1 MGNGEMKRIGLS
13 TYINHPDIKSMI
25 AKTFQNP
32 ARERA
37 FATSTVIALGN
48 NPALAECTPISLIT
62 CALQGENL
70 HLNPTTQDFYI
81 VPFKDKKKGVVGTFI
96 VGYKGYVR
104 LALRSGK
111 YKKII
116 VSEVKDG
123 EFISWDRFTEEF
135 RYNPLPEEDR
145 ALRRTVGY
153 YAYFQTLDG
162 FTKAMYW
169 TIEQM
174 ERHADR
180 YSKAFSLKSYRDLQE
195 GKIPQQDLWKYSSF
209 WYKDFDEMAKK
220 TMIRQLLTKW
230 GELTP
235 ELTQALE
242 SDGAAIE
249 NDSGTL
255 KPVYIDTTAEDV
267 EPTAEAEPTQ
277 IPAPVPDMPEQ
288 TEEPEDIGL
297 DDL

>member
-1 MGNGEMKRIGLS
+1 MGNSEVKRVGLS
-13 TYINHPDIKSMI
+13 TYISQPNVKGMI
-25 AKTFQNP
+25 SRTLQNP

-37 FATSTVIALGN
+37 FATSTIIALGN

-70 HLNPTTQDFYI
+70 HLNPTTQDYYI

-111 YKKII
+111 YRKII

-123 EFISWDRFTEEF
+123 EFVSWDRFTEDF

-145 ALRRTVGY
+145 ELRRTVGY
-153 YAYFQTLDG
+153 YAYFETLDG

-169 TIEQM
+169 TVEQM

-195 GKIPQQDLWKYSSF
+195 GKIPQQDMWKYSSF
-209 WYKDFDEMAKK
+209 WYKDFDEMGKK

-235 ELTQALE
+235 ELTEAFN

-249 NDSGTL
+249 NDGGTL

-267 EPTAEAEPTQ
+267 EPTSEPASE
-277 IPAPVPDMPEQ
+277 PAPVSDMPEQ
-288 TEEPEDIGL
+288 AEEPEDIGL

>member
-111 YKKII
+111 YRKII

-145 ALRRTVGY
+145 AFRRTVGY
-153 YAYFQTLDG
+153 YAYFETLDG

-195 GKIPQQDLWKYSSF
+195 DKIPQQDLWKYSSF

>member
-1 MGNGEMKRIGLS
+1 M
-13 TYINHPDIKSMI
+13 
-25 AKTFQNP
+25 
-32 ARERA
+32 
-37 FATSTVIALGN
+37 
-48 NPALAECTPISLIT
+48 
-62 CALQGENL
+62 
-70 HLNPTTQDFYI
+70 
-81 VPFKDKKKGVVGTFI
+81 
-96 VGYKGYVR
+96 
-104 LALRSGK
+104 ALRSGK
-111 YKKII
+111 YRKII

-123 EFISWDRFTEEF
+123 EFISWDRFTEDF

-153 YAYFQTLDG
+153 YAYFETLNG

-169 TIEQM
+169 TVEQM
-174 ERHADR
+174 EQHADR

-209 WYKDFDEMAKK
+209 WYKDFDEMGKK

-235 ELTQALE
+235 ELTQALN

>member
-1 MGNGEMKRIGLS
+1 MGSSEVKKIGLS
-13 TYINHPDIKSMI
+13 TYISQPNVKSMI
-25 AKTFQNP
+25 SRTLQNP

-37 FATSTVIALGN
+37 FATSTIIALGN

-70 HLNPTTQDFYI
+70 HLNPTTQDYYI

-267 EPTAEAEPTQ
+267 EPTAEPTPEP

-288 TEEPEDIGL
+288 VEEPEEIGL

>member
-1 MGNGEMKRIGLS
+1 MGNSEVKRIGLS
-13 TYINHPDIKSMI
+13 TYISQPNVRGMI
-25 AKTFQNP
+25 SRTLQNP

-37 FATSTVIALGN
+37 FATSTIIALGN

-70 HLNPTTQDFYI
+70 HLNPTTQDYYI

-111 YKKII
+111 YRKII

-123 EFISWDRFTEEF
+123 EFISWDRFTEDF

-145 ALRRTVGY
+145 AFRRTVGY

-169 TIEQM
+169 TVEQM
-174 ERHADR
+174 ESHADR

-195 GKIPQQDLWKYSSF
+195 GKIP
-209 WYKDFDEMAKK
+209 
-220 TMIRQLLTKW
+220 
-230 GELTP
+230 
-235 ELTQALE
+235 
-242 SDGAAIE
+242 
-249 NDSGTL
+249 
-255 KPVYIDTTAEDV
+255 
-267 EPTAEAEPTQ
+267 
-277 IPAPVPDMPEQ
+277 
-288 TEEPEDIGL
+288 
-297 DDL
+297 

>member
-1 MGNGEMKRIGLS
+1 MGNSEVKKVGLS
-13 TYINHPDIKSMI
+13 TYISQPSIKGMI
-25 AKTFQNP
+25 SRTLQNP

-37 FATSTVIALGN
+37 FATSTIIALGN

-70 HLNPTTQDFYI
+70 HLNPSTRDYYI
-81 VPFKDKKKGVVGTFI
+81 VPFKDKKKGISVGTFI

-123 EFISWDRFTEEF
+123 EFVSFDRFTEEF

-174 ERHADR
+174 ERHADAF
-180 YSKAFSLKSYRDLQE
+180 SSAFSLKKYRDLQE
-195 GKIPQQDLWKYSSF
+195 GKIPQQEMWKYSSF
-209 WYKDFDEMAKK
+209 WYKDFDTMAKK

-235 ELTQALE
+235 ELTEALD
-242 SDGAAIE
+242 SDGATIE
-249 NDSGTL
+249 NDDGTL
-255 KPVYIDTTAEDV
+255 RPTYIDTTAEDV
-267 EPTAEAEPTQ
+267 EPTHEKEPEPAQ
-277 IPAPVPDMPEQ
+277 IPDMPEQ
-288 TEEPEDIGL
+288 VEEPEDIGL